1 MKNDKYNI
9 NRFIEAQED
18 DYQIALKEI
27 RNGRKES
34 HWIWY
39 IFPQLKDLG
48 YSPTAKF
55 FGISNIEEAK
65 AYFDNEIL
73 RNRLLEITSELL
85 NLKTTNIS
93 EVMGYP
99 DDLKLKSSMTLF
111 YLSTNNDL
119 FKRVID
125 KYYDGEMDDKTVA
138 IINKNNKYIL

>member
-119 FKRVID
+119 FKKVLD
-125 KYYDGEMDDKTVA
+125 KYYDGETDDKTVA
-138 IINKNNKYIL
+138 VISKNNK

>member
-93 EVMGYP
+93 ELMGYP

-119 FKRVID
+119 FKKVLD

-138 IINKNNKYIL
+138 IISKNNK